1 MFGFGGTT
9 LQGCPGDS
17 AGTLQTQPILIANI
31 DVKLGGS
38 QFANFATPRCEIRNN
53 DAPRSTWGGPCCTL
67 LPPPKKQIWKVAKTL
82 WFEHCAGTTPP
93 GAPGGSLLR
102 RLPPPSPRRK
112 PHLQSAANFC
122 RVVAPNWTT
131 TKTESGPPQLQ
142 SRNRVS
148 GAPHKVVCREG
159 CRVVAPKGADQT

>member
-17 AGTLQTQPILIANI
+17 AGTLQMQPILIANI

-53 DAPRSTWGGPCCTL
+53 DAPSFAPGGVLDAHCC
-67 LPPPKKQIWKVAKTL
+67 PPKKTNMKSCKNTMVWTL
-82 WFEHCAGTTPP
+82 CRDDPP

-112 PHLQSAANFC
+112 LHLQSAANFC
-122 RVVAPNWTT
+122 RVVY
-131 TKTESGPPQLQ
+131 TERDNNQ
-142 SRNRVS
+142 NRVRTPPIAESKQSPGGIPQS
-148 GAPHKVVCREG
+148 GLQRRLQGG
-159 CRVVAPKGADQT
+159 CPQGWG